1 MPRLWTETI
10 ETHRREVH
18 EAILETTWR
27 LAAEHG
33 LLAVTMSRVAEQ
45 TGIGRATLYKYFP
58 DVRSILMAGHERHV
72 AAHVAELQA
81 LRRRHS
87 RPADRLR
94 AVLLAYAFIARNR
107 RKHGNDELDA
117 LVHTGPQVQRAQQQI
132 LDVLRDVLGEAA
144 GAGALRTDVGVD
156 ELALFCLHAL
166 AAAGNLRSDR
176 AVERLVSVT
185 LAGLRPP
192 TGGA

>member
-1 MPRLWTETI
+1 MTAGG
-10 ETHRREVH
+10 HRVPGFTPGS
-18 EAILETTWR
+18 LVT
-27 LAAEHG
+27 EHG
-33 LLAVTMSRVAEQ
+33 PLSVTMSAVADRA
-45 TGIGRATLYKYFP
+45 GIGRATLYKYFP

-72 AAHVAELQA
+72 ATHVAELQA

-117 LVHTGPQVQRAQQQI
+117 LVHTGPKVQRAQQQI